1 MPDSIAGLYPQPQQ
15 PQGALL
21 GDPSKL
27 YGFIAAA
34 QAAKQ
39 FAAKQA
45 LGNAYQGALKPDG
58 TVDLGKVAQTLK
70 DDPNAGFVLPE
81 ATSNMLAQ
89 HGQMISNDTAAFDQ
103 FAKQNGFAQQW
114 IVSRA
119 NDPNPTPEKLLN
131 DAVTLSRNTDPR
143 VMPSSVINSVI
154 GSILSD
160 PGGIRAGLN
169 NVRNRVIGAG
179 AATAPIQ
186 GPPTAAGAPTTM
198 PLGATGQTQPGATP
212 PAIPGQVV
220 TGNPP
225 GTPESTALMQ
235 GDAARAGNFG
245 QEIYPWQQALQ
256 KIQALGPGGLGPGS
270 KGRQDFES
278 FLYAAAPGLSTMLGV
293 NPQKI
298 ENYAE
303 AEKYLT
309 NATQQRA
316 AGFGSHTDMQLA
328 TALSGSPNVHIND
341 LAAENVT
348 KAAIAL
354 RRMEHAQY
362 TMNSGATVN
371 DPLSGAQK
379 PGGAV
384 NYAANKAAW
393 AASQDPR
400 AYAIDMMTPAQVTG
414 LQKTLKG
421 AERAKFNAS
430 LDAAIKSGVITPP
443 GQ

>member
-1 MPDSIAGLYPQPQQ
+1 MPDISALYPQPQP
-15 PQGALL
+15 PQNGALL
-21 GDPSKL
+21 SDPSKL

-34 QAAKQ
+34 QAAKM

-45 LGNAYQGALKPDG
+45 LGRAYQNNLNPDG
-58 TVDLGKVAQTLK
+58 TPNLPGVAQDLK
-70 DDPNAGFVLPE
+70 NDPSAGIMMPE
-81 ATSNMLAQ
+81 ATNNILAQ
-89 HGQMISNDTAAFDQ
+89 HGQMIANDTASFDQ
-103 FAKQNGFAQQW
+103 YAKQSGFVQNWLA
-114 IVSRA
+114 SRV
-119 NDPNPTPEKLLN
+119 NQPNLTADDIHN
-131 DAVTLSRNTDPR
+131 DAATLARNTDPKAL
-143 VMPSSVINSVI
+143 PSQVINSVAD
-154 GSILSD
+154 SIIND
-160 PGGIRAGLN
+160 PGGIRAGILN
-169 NVRNRVIGAG
+169 ARNRIMGAVS
-179 AATAPIQ
+179 ATTPIP
-186 GPPTAAGAPTTM
+186 GPPTASGATRTI
-198 PLGATGQTQPGATP
+198 PLGATGYPQTGE
-212 PAIPGQVV
+212 IPGQII
-220 TGNPP
+220 TENPP
-225 GTPESTALMQ
+225 GTQQSTELMQ
-235 GDAARAGNFG
+235 ADAARAGNFG
-245 QEIYPWQQALQ
+245 QEIFPWQQALQ
-256 KIQALGPGGLGPGS
+256 KIQALGPGGLGPGT

-298 ENYAE
+298 QNYAE

-341 LAAENVT
+341 LAAEDVT

-362 TMNSGATVN
+362 TMNSGAIVN
-371 DPLSGAQK
+371 DPISGAQK

-384 NYAANKAAW
+384 NYATNKAAW
-393 AASQDPR
+393 AATQDPR
-400 AYAIDMMTPAQVTG
+400 AYAIDMMTPEQVAN

-430 LDAAIKSGVITPP
+430 LKAAISSGVITPP